1 MSPTSKSVFKDRGKL
16 GPAYLPNNLVNREDE
31 FRSLARLF
39 RPVLESEVSQRVLLY
54 GSQGSGKTAI
64 TKTFGT
70 AVESA
75 AAKRQIR
82 MKFVYVDCREWQTL
96 FQVAWK
102 ISESLGVGI
111 PQRGYSIHHCFREIK
126 EVLLRQDARLILAL
140 DWLGFQVRRY
150 ACDLAYLLTRQ
161 WDGEGGNRISLIAAT
176 REPKLFELFD
186 APTKSTFMHNRIE
199 LRAYSKSQLK
209 AILLDR
215 ASAGFARGAVSEEV
229 VDYVS
234 EIASA
239 KGDAGLAIR
248 LLRKAGDMA
257 DDEKAEKVS
266 LDHVEKAKLVVHPY
280 VWEEE
285 IEALS
290 EHEHIVFNTLE
301 KLLKRPSKGF
311 ILTGELE
318 VGYVIVCRSLGV
330 NPVSHGH
337 LWKILKKLSYLG
349 FIETD
354 SFRIDQNGIS
364 TRIRI
369 PTLR

>member
-1 MSPTSKSVFKDRGKL
+1 LSPTSKSVFKDRSKL

-111 PQRGYSIHHCFREIK
+111 PQRGYSIHHCFRKIR
-126 EVLLRQDARLILAL
+126 EVLSRQDARLILAL

-234 EIASA
+234 DIASA

-248 LLRKAGDMA
+248 LLRKAGDVA

-266 LDHVEKAKLVVHPY
+266 LDHVEKAKLMIHPY

-285 IEALS
+285 IEALCG
-290 EHEHIVFNTLE
+290 HKRLLFIALTKRLE
-301 KLLKRPSKGF
+301 CSNQSF
-311 ILTGELE
+311 VLTGELVE
-318 VGYVIVCRSLGV
+318 EYVKLCTLSNIQPLGRKYIWNIVKEMSQLGLVLAV
-330 NPVSHGH
+330 NG
-337 LWKILKKLSYLG
+337 KY
-349 FIETD
+349 
-354 SFRIDQNGIS
+354 
-364 TRIRI
+364 
-369 PTLR
+369 TLRLVTHTIKWCE

>member
-1 MSPTSKSVFKDRGKL
+1 
-16 GPAYLPNNLVNREDE
+16 VNRKDE

-64 TKTFGT
+64 TKTFGM

-111 PQRGYSIHHCFREIK
+111 PQRGYSIHHCFRKIR
-126 EVLLRQDARLILAL
+126 EVLSRQDARLILAL

-234 EIASA
+234 DIASA

-248 LLRKAGDMA
+248 LLRKAGDVA

-266 LDHVEKAKLVVHPY
+266 LDHVEKAKLMVHPY

-290 EHEHIVFNTLE
+290 EHERLLFAA
-301 KLLKRPSKGF
+301 LKRRLSRVGKNF
-311 ILTGELE
+311 VLTGELMGE
-318 VGYVIVCRSLGV
+318 YREICKRRMIKPVTRGYFHKLIKEMSLF
-330 NPVSHGH
+330 
-337 LWKILKKLSYLG
+337 G
-349 FIETD
+349 FIEM
-354 SFRIDQNGIS
+354 SAFRMNCDGITS
-364 TRIRI
+364 KIRI
-369 PTLR
+369 PSF